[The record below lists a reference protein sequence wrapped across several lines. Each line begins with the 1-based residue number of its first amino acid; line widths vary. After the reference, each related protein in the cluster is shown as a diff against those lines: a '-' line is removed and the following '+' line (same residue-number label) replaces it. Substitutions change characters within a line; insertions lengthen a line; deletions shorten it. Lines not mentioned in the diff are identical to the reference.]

1 MADLKIDTLHG
12 NVITGDVTINN
23 HHTHHHQHSHTHH
36 HQHHHTVHAHGP
48 VHLHTH
54 VEAPSFALQAPP
66 APPARTTQRPKPT
79 HDLSPAQKEVLDLMR
94 PLSKHVRVSVLDFMR
109 MEFGTGLV
117 MELEPRELHKLRN
130 RVLEVRR
137 EAGCS

>member
-1 MADLKIDTLHG
+1 MAK
-12 NVITGDVTINN
+12 NVIQTINAPVFGHVAGGDVRVSNTTINN
-23 HHTHHHQHSHTHH
+23 YHTHHHL
-36 HQHHHTVHAHGP
+36 HAHGP
-48 VHLHTH
+48 VHFHTH
-54 VEAPSFALQAPP
+54 AAPPTFALQAPP
-66 APPARTTQRPKPT
+66 APPARATKRPKPA

-94 PLSKHVRVSVLDFMR
+94 PLPKHVRVSVLDFMR